1 MHSGFHTSTGQSN
14 DNRYCIM
21 PKRFEIIV
29 KQLLYSLILLIHSSA
44 LGQSNSIQISEPNPD
59 SNKELAFVL
68 YEQNDFTRAALLLE
82 DIVEANPRDE
92 LSYRRY
98 IQCLIKTNQQEKAIK
113 FIKKRIKKSPYPH
126 YMWLMNVG

>member
-1 MHSGFHTSTGQSN
+1 MHSGFLTSTGQSN

-21 PKRFEIIV
+21 PKRFESIV

-44 LGQSNSIQISEPNPD
+44 LGQSNSIHISEPNPD

-113 FIKKRIKKSPYPH
+113 FIKKRIYGANSKMFNRYK
-126 YMWLMNVG
+126 G